1 MFELQI
7 YRTFTGKQ
15 INNDRMLWKRV
26 ISYELLSML
35 SNVRKPLYSI
45 FFYIISQTY
54 LILLYPDI
62 LISVQ
67 SRLQIMTYLS

>member
-54 LILLYPDI
+54 LILLYADI